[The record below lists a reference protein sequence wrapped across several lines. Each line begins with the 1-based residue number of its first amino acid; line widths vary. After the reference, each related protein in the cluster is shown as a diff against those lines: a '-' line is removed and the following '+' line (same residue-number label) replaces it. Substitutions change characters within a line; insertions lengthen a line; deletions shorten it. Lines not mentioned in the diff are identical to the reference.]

1 MLNFDQ
7 RFNGQN
13 FSAESAQIISLDA
26 YLNIVFNDIIFGD
39 MHRQFLD
46 KYLVEIW
53 YKLQRGPINQDGG
66 STSITHGSQNWNR
79 VQ

>member
-1 MLNFDQ
+1 MP
-7 RFNGQN
+7 
-13 FSAESAQIISLDA
+13 AKIISLDA

-39 MHRQFLD
+39 MHKNFLV

-53 YKLQRGPINQDGG
+53 YKLQRGPINQDKG
-66 STSITHGSQNWNR
+66 SKSITHGSQNWNP

>member
-1 MLNFDQ
+1 M
-7 RFNGQN
+7 
-13 FSAESAQIISLDA
+13 
-26 YLNIVFNDIIFGD
+26 NIVFNDIIFGD
-39 MHRQFLD
+39 MYKHFLV

-53 YKLQRGPINQDGG
+53 YKLQKGPIKQDGG